1 MTLYLSP
8 EMVVGLSPG
17 LPLARGGVP
26 MFANACKLA
35 TRYTYPVIT
44 ARRHFD
50 RTTKCGCAAFIVL
63 NDQGWIATAAHLL
76 GADDALQRSC
86 REISDYS
93 GKILAIRQDPRLT
106 HQEKR
111 RKISRLKTDP
121 KWVTNVTFWWG
132 RDGVRL
138 REVRLLPE
146 ADLAVGR
153 LEPFDPEKFRPFLVV
168 KDPACLDVG
177 TPLCKLGFPF
187 QRVDALYDET
197 GGEFR
202 LSTGS
207 QPSAGFPTE
216 GIYTRTL
223 SAGKSSDGRYEI
235 KFLET
240 SSPGITGQSGGPLFD
255 SRGTLWGV
263 QSRTDMHSLR
273 VHTRTPGKARSA
285 DEVLSVN
292 LGVAIHPELI
302 VSFLRDNDV
311 RFRLSDY

>member
-1 MTLYLSP
+1 
-8 EMVVGLSPG
+8 
-17 LPLARGGVP
+17 
-26 MFANACKLA
+26 MFANALKLA
-35 TRYTYPVIT
+35 TRYTYPVII

-50 RTTKCGCAAFIVL
+50 RTTKWGCAAFVVL
-63 NDQGWIATAAHLL
+63 NEQGWIATAAHLL
-76 GADDALQRSC
+76 AAEDALQRSC
-86 REISDYS
+86 REISDNS
-93 GKILAIRQDPRLT
+93 GKILGIRQDPRLT
-106 HQEKR
+106 YKEKR
-111 RKISRLKTDP
+111 RKISRLSTNP

-132 RDGVRL
+132 RDGIHL

-153 LEPFDPEKFRPFLVV
+153 LEPFDPGTFRPFPVV

-187 QRVDALYDET
+187 QRVDARYDET

-207 QPSAGFPTE
+207 QPLAGFPTE

-263 QSRTDMHSLR
+263 QSRTDMHSFRILA
-273 VHTRTPGKARSA
+273 RTPGKARPD
-285 DEVLSVN
+285 DEVLSLN
-292 LGVAIHPELI
+292 LGVAIHPELL
-302 VSFLRDNDV
+302 VSYLTDNGIS
-311 RFRLSDY
+311 FRRSDY

>member
-1 MTLYLSP
+1 
-8 EMVVGLSPG
+8 
-17 LPLARGGVP
+17 
-26 MFANACKLA
+26 MFADAIKLA

-50 RTTKCGCAAFIVL
+50 RTTECGCAAFIVL

-76 GADDALQRSC
+76 AADYALQRSC

-93 GKILAIRQDPRLT
+93 GKILGIRRDSRLT
-106 HQEKR
+106 NKEKR
-111 RKISRLKTDP
+111 RRISRLKADP

-132 RDGVRL
+132 SDGVHL

-153 LEPFDPEKFRPFLVV
+153 LEPFDPGRFRPFPAV

-177 TPLCKLGFPF
+177 TTLCKLGYPF
-187 QRVDALYDET
+187 QRVKASFDET
-197 GGEFR
+197 GGGFR
-202 LSTGS
+202 LATGS
-207 QPSAGFPTE
+207 LPIAGFPTE

-223 SAGKSSDGRYEI
+223 SAGRSSDGRYEI

-255 SRGTLWGV
+255 SHGTIWGV
-263 QSRTDMHSLR
+263 QSRTDMHSFR
-273 VHTRTPGKARSA
+273 VHTRTPGKARA
-285 DEVLSVN
+285 GNEVLSLN